1 MSSVRLNASRITEP
15 GCCCPAR
22 FRYHA
27 TKFTGDSML
36 ATITD
41 PNIAM
46 TRRDFLRTAGTLSGV
61 LWSSSSALLALAPS
75 PAWSLPLAILDSHAG
90 EVLLKLSRHI
100 YPHAKLDDAVYALVV
115 NALDSAAADSALKT
129 LLVDGVKAL
138 DAAAGGD
145 WLTLPGDKQL
155 AGVQGIAGKL
165 FFEKVRSTAVV
176 ALYNNELAFAHFGY
190 EGNAFKHGGG
200 YLQRGF
206 SDLNWLPAP
215 TADASPPPA

>member
-1 MSSVRLNASRITEP
+1 
-15 GCCCPAR
+15 
-22 FRYHA
+22 
-27 TKFTGDSML
+27 ML
-36 ATITD
+36 ATTD

-61 LWSSSSALLALAPS
+61 LWSSSSALLTLAPS
-75 PAWSLPLAILDSHAG
+75 ASWALPLATLDSHAG
-90 EVLLKLSRHI
+90 EVLLKLTRHI
-100 YPHAKLDDAVYALVV
+100 YPHAKLDDAVYAMVV
-115 NALDSAAADSALKT
+115 NALDGAAADGATKS
-129 LLVDGVKAL
+129 LLVDGIKAL

-145 WLTLPGDKQL
+145 WLALSGDKQL
-155 AGVQGIAGKL
+155 AGLQTIAGNP

-206 SDLNWLPAP
+206 NDLNWLPAP
-215 TADASPPPA
+215 AAAASPSPA